1 VILLSWLDLARVL
14 VVGVLLGVF
23 VGRFVAR
30 RPFYFE
36 RLRPRYWRAVM
47 RRMKWKDWA
56 KLITIAIAVAVVS
69 IFISNE
75 IGALL
80 QRAEIPIYSPQEF
93 PFTAIPKEYPAI
105 QKAYP
110 WLLLVLVNVLPIF
123 EEWIFRG
130 IFIDEIL
137 RWRHSKLLAVAL
149 STIIFAVFHLSN
161 PGTYPAYVLPLIPG
175 GLLLGVCY
183 LYTGLGGAI
192 IAHDLYNTYLV
203 IIGFFT

>member
-1 VILLSWLDLARVL
+1 MSWVDLARVL
-14 VVGVLLGVF
+14 VVGILLGVF
-23 VGRFVAR
+23 VGRFLAR

-36 RLRPRYWRAVM
+36 RLRPRYWRSVM
-47 RRMKWKDWA
+47 RRMKRKDWA
-56 KLITIAIAVAVVS
+56 KLIIIVIAVAAVS

-75 IGALL
+75 IETLL
-80 QRAEIPIYSPQEF
+80 WQGEIQTYSPQEF
-93 PFTAIPKEYPAI
+93 PFTAI
-105 QKAYP
+105 QRDYP

-130 IFIDEIL
+130 ILIDEIV
-137 RWRHSKLLAVAL
+137 RWRHSKLLAVVL
-149 STIIFAVFHLSN
+149 STIIFALFHLSN

-192 IAHDLYNTYLV
+192 IAHNLYNTFLV
-203 IIGFFT
+203 IIGVLT

>member
-1 VILLSWLDLARVL
+1 MILLSWLDLARVL

-30 RPFYFE
+30 RPFHIE
-36 RLRPRYWRAVM
+36 RLRPRYWREVM

-56 KLITIAIAVAVVS
+56 KLITIAIVVAAVS
-69 IFISNE
+69 ILVSNE

-80 QRAEIPIYSPQEF
+80 QRAEVPTYSPQEF
-93 PFTAIPKEYPAI
+93 PFTAIQKE
-105 QKAYP
+105 YP

-161 PGTYPAYVLPLIPG
+161 PGTYPAYILPLIPG

-192 IAHDLYNTYLV
+192 IAHNLYNTYLV
-203 IIGFFT
+203 IIGFFI

>member
-1 VILLSWLDLARVL
+1 VILLSWLDLTRVL
-14 VVGVLLGVF
+14 VVGTLLGVF

-30 RPFYFE
+30 RPFHFE
-36 RLRPRYWRAVM
+36 RLRPRHWRAVM
-47 RRMKWKDWA
+47 RRMKLKDWA
-56 KLITIAIAVAVVS
+56 KLITIALAVAAVSVV
-69 IFISNE
+69 ISSA
-75 IGALL
+75 IDASL
-80 QRAEIPIYSPQEF
+80 QRAEIPTYSPQEF
-93 PFTAIPKEYPAI
+93 PFTAI
-105 QKAYP
+105 QRDYP

-130 IFIDEIL
+130 IFIDEIV
-137 RWRHSKLLAVAL
+137 RWRHSKLLAVVL

-192 IAHDLYNTYLV
+192 IAHNLYNTFLV
-203 IIGFFT
+203 IIGVLT

>member
-1 VILLSWLDLARVL
+1 MILLSWVDLARVL
-14 VVGVLLGVF
+14 VVGILLGVF
-23 VGRFVAR
+23 VGRFLAR

-36 RLRPRYWRAVM
+36 RLRPRYWRSVM
-47 RRMKWKDWA
+47 RRMKRKDWA
-56 KLITIAIAVAVVS
+56 KLIIIVIAVAAVS

-75 IGALL
+75 IETLL
-80 QRAEIPIYSPQEF
+80 WQGEIQTYSPQEF
-93 PFTAIPKEYPAI
+93 PFTAI
-105 QKAYP
+105 QRDYP

-130 IFIDEIL
+130 ILIDEIV
-137 RWRHSKLLAVAL
+137 RWRHSKLLAVVL
-149 STIIFAVFHLSN
+149 STIIFALFHLSN

-192 IAHDLYNTYLV
+192 IAHNLYNTFLV
-203 IIGFFT
+203 IIGVLT

>member
-1 VILLSWLDLARVL
+1 MILLSWLDLTRVL
-14 VVGVLLGVF
+14 VVGTLLGVF
-23 VGRFVAR
+23 VGRFLAR

-36 RLRPRYWRAVM
+36 RLRPRHWRAVM
-47 RRMKWKDWA
+47 RRMKRKDWA
-56 KLITIAIAVAVVS
+56 KLITIVIGVAAVS
-69 IFISNE
+69 IFISNGIE
-75 IGALL
+75 ALL
-80 QRAEIPIYSPQEF
+80 QRAEIQTYSPQEF
-93 PFTAIPKEYPAI
+93 PFTAI
-105 QKAYP
+105 QRDYP

-130 IFIDEIL
+130 ILIDEIV

-149 STIIFAVFHLSN
+149 STIIFALFHLSN

-192 IAHDLYNTYLV
+192 IAHNLYNTYLV
-203 IIGFFT
+203 VIGIFA

>member
-14 VVGVLLGVF
+14 VVGTLLGVF
-23 VGRFVAR
+23 VGRFLAR

-36 RLRPRYWRAVM
+36 RLRPRHWRAVM
-47 RRMKWKDWA
+47 RRMKRKDWA
-56 KLITIAIAVAVVS
+56 KLITIVIGVAAVS
-69 IFISNE
+69 IFISNGIE
-75 IGALL
+75 ALL
-80 QRAEIPIYSPQEF
+80 QRAEIQTYSPQEF
-93 PFTAIPKEYPAI
+93 PFTAI
-105 QKAYP
+105 QRDYP

-130 IFIDEIL
+130 ILIDEIV

-149 STIIFAVFHLSN
+149 STIIFALFHLSN

-192 IAHDLYNTYLV
+192 IAHNLYNTYLV
-203 IIGFFT
+203 VIGIFA